1 MISWFYMA
9 AFFALSFLV
18 AFALGRFCRRGN
30 GDVTLPPEHEQFP
43 VGSLPVLTVEEIAER
58 RRVTAD
64 AVERRLSEMGGE

>member
-1 MISWFYMA
+1 MNWCA
-9 AFFALSFLV
+9 LVAFFALTWAT

-58 RRVTAD
+58 RLVTAD